1 MASQRPTQYDT
12 VQLGVRLEHLRRQL
26 MLVPEAVI
34 LTVLL
39 AFYALFGAPPA
50 LALPG
55 LLCVSWFGTRLG
67 LLIAARQAYMEANYV
82 RAERLAGLAHRLYA
96 YSADVYALRGL
107 IAQGRNR
114 STEAVAALKKAIVLY
129 PQQARLHALL
139 SGALLEDGQAQAA
152 YAAATEAL
160 LRDSGCAAAHLHLA
174 SAEQAL
180 GANLDVVERRLRA
193 GLNGELSAADEVAL
207 SCALAT
213 TLINAGRVHEAQFA
227 LRGVD
232 ALLTN
237 SATPQRAEFHY
248 YLGELHRQLG
258 DLEAARAHYNA
269 SETLDPNG
277 RYAAAAWRAAR
288 TGSATR

>member
-1 MASQRPTQYDT
+1 MASHGQDQHDT
-12 VQLGVRLEHLRRQL
+12 IPAGVQLEHLRRQL
-26 MLVPEAVI
+26 MLVPEAVV
-34 LTVLL
+34 LTALL
-39 AFYALFGAPPA
+39 ALYAVTGAPPA

-55 LLCVSWFGTRLG
+55 LLCVAWFGARLG
-67 LLIAARQAYMEANYV
+67 LLLAARQAYFKANYI
-82 RAERLAGLAHRLYA
+82 RAEHLASVAHRLYM

-114 STEAVAALKKAIVLY
+114 SEEAVEALRKAVALY

-139 SGALLEDGQAQAA
+139 SGALLEDGQPHAA
-152 YAAATEAL
+152 NEAAREAL
-160 LRDSGCAAAHLHLA
+160 LRDSNCAAAHLHLA
-174 SAEQAL
+174 NAEHML
-180 GANLDVVERRLRA
+180 GAPPETVERHLRT
-193 GLNGELSAADEVAL
+193 GLSSELSPADEVAL

-213 TLINAGRVHEAQFA
+213 TLINAGRAHEAQFA
-227 LRGVD
+227 LRGIDELV
-232 ALLTN
+232 AN
-237 SATPQRAEFHY
+237 SATPQRAEFHF

-288 TGSATR
+288 T